1 MTKSEY
7 LQHLRDLL
15 ACLPAEQVEESVA
28 FYAEAIDDRIED
40 GMTEAD
46 AVAAMGAPS
55 SVAETIL
62 DDLPAVPRAIVKTR
76 RRSTLLLL
84 VLALVGSP
92 IWLSL
97 GIAFIAVA
105 LAVYVCIWM
114 LALCVW
120 MVAAVL
126 VIAVPALTILA
137 LDGAAIGHFAYA
149 ITMLGSALG
158 LLGAGLLVG
167 AGARTV
173 SKLVAHLSVLWVR
186 KAASPFFKR
195 PNSGVTGGGKPKS
208 PMDAIDGAPSVATA

>member
-7 LQHLRDLL
+7 LQRLRNLL
-15 ACLPAEQVEESVA
+15 ACLPPDQVEESVA

-105 LAVYVCIWM
+105 LAVYICIWM
-114 LALCVW
+114 LAFCVW
-120 MVAAVL
+120 IIAAAL
-126 VIAVPALTILA
+126 VIAALALTILA
-137 LDGAAIGHFAYA
+137 LDGAVIGHFAYSV
-149 ITMLGSALG
+149 TMMGSALG
-158 LLGAGLLVG
+158 FLGAGLLVG
-167 AGARTV
+167 AGAWMV
-173 SKLVAHLSVLWVR
+173 SKQVARLSLLWTR
-186 KAASPFFKR
+186 KAVSPFFKK
-195 PNSGVTGGGKPKS
+195 PSGGSTGNGKPKS
-208 PMDAIDGAPSVATA
+208 PMGSAREAPSAAAA